1 MRGETGGSDGWA
13 EEPAGG
19 DFDPRILLDFLRRRK
34 LVILLVT
41 LPLLIPA
48 SIVPFLFDPYYEA
61 TATVVIRTPPKVLEF
76 GADFMPGT
84 GGGQMPGQFAG
95 STTDS
100 ALFLVYSDAVLGR
113 VVDQLPPAGEV
124 RKTLFQRA
132 KEIAKEAAGRAP
144 PAPLT
149 PDQERAGRIEV
160 LRRMATAAI
169 TGGGNY
175 LAITAN
181 GNSAG
186 AATFLA
192 NAVADAYVKHQL
204 EQRDQ
209 ASRRAVEWLNQQVYE
224 LRDQASR
231 KEVALAELMASNNLS
246 AAALGEESDHT
257 QPSALEDVESELQEA
272 RINLLSAQERLAA
285 LSPRAMR
292 PSGDATA
299 DASTSNARAQY
310 AKAQRQLESARLRF
324 TPTHPEVRRLEGVVK
339 SLSDRL
345 GGEASSSARV
355 LLPAEET
362 EYQALLAEEA
372 QQRARVK
379 VLEKT
384 RSDLTTQTGS
394 KSEAVSRYRRLAKE
408 LALDKQILE
417 VLLTRR
423 NETLLTA
430 ATKEIGAEVLDYAV
444 PPSYP
449 SGPKRTKYWIAGFGL
464 AIAAGFGLAFLLELL
479 DRRLRDPE
487 QIALLLGATSLGM
500 VPLVEGRK
508 APPERQAVDSPGS
521 AAGESYR
528 NVRTSLLFAMR
539 TAKLHCLL
547 VSSAIAG
554 EGKTTTCVNL
564 AGAFGRIGR
573 KVILVDADLR
583 RPRVHRVF
591 RLPASP
597 GLSEVLQGKARI
609 EDVVVRPDRSDFDL
623 MPAGAIPEN
632 PSELLGSTVFS
643 QVIADLKNEYDLVV
657 LDSAVLLAVP
667 DALLLAA
674 EADGTLLVHKP
685 GSVDRRALRRI
696 RDDLQRAGARVLG
709 VVFNQVDPASSLHY
723 PNYLYSPYVKEERAE
738 DRKRSPGA

>member
-1 MRGETGGSDGWA
+1 MRGEAGGSDAWG
-13 EEPAGG
+13 EEPSGG
-19 DFDPRILLDFLRRRK
+19 DFDPRIVLDFLRRRK
-34 LVILLVT
+34 LVILLVSI
-41 LPLLIPA
+41 PLLIPA
-48 SIVPFLFDPYYEA
+48 SIVPFLFEPFYEA
-61 TATVVIRTPPKVLEF
+61 TATVLIRTPPKVMEF

-84 GGGQMPGQFAG
+84 GGGRMPGQSANEVA
-95 STTDS
+95 DS

-113 VVDQLPPAGEV
+113 VVDQLPPAGEA

-132 KEIAKEAAGRAP
+132 KEAAKEAAGRAP
-144 PAPLT
+144 PVPLT
-149 PDQERAGRIEV
+149 PDQERAGRIDI
-160 LRRMATAAI
+160 LRHIASAAI
-169 TGGGNY
+169 TGGGSY
-175 LAITAN
+175 LAISAS

-192 NAVADAYVKHQL
+192 NAVADAYVKHQ
-204 EQRDQ
+204 EETRDQ

-224 LRDQASR
+224 LRDQAAR
-231 KEVALAELMASNNLS
+231 KEAALAELITSNNLS
-246 AAALGEESDHT
+246 AAALSEDSTGSQSSPLEEVDSD
-257 QPSALEDVESELQEA
+257 LQEA

-285 LSPRAMR
+285 LSPRASR
-292 PSGDATA
+292 PSGDSNS
-299 DASTSNARAQY
+299 DASDSNAREQY
-310 AKAQRQLESARLRF
+310 ARAQRQLESARLRF

-345 GGEASSSARV
+345 GGNTGPARRM
-355 LLPAEET
+355 LAPAEET

-394 KSEAVSRYRRLAKE
+394 KSEAVSRYRRLNKE

-430 ATKEIGAEVLDYAV
+430 ATKDVGAEVLDYAV

-449 SGPKRTKYWIAGFGL
+449 SGPKRSKYWIAGFGL
-464 AIAAGFGLAFLLELL
+464 AVIAGFGMAFLLELL

-487 QIALLLGATSLGM
+487 QIALLLGTTSLGM

-573 KVILVDADLR
+573 RVIVVDADLR

-591 RLPASP
+591 RLPAAP
-597 GLSEVLQGKARI
+597 GLSEVLRGQARI
-609 EDVVVRPDRSDFDL
+609 EDVIVRPERTDFDL
-623 MPAGAIPEN
+623 LPAGSIPEN
-632 PSELLGSTVFS
+632 PSELLGSAVFS

-723 PNYLYSPYVKEERAE
+723 PNYLYSPYVKDERAE
-738 DRKRSPGA
+738 SRKRSPGS